1 MSTSTKWTVVLTGP
15 AEKQLKRIPAGD
27 LERIH
32 AALKKMAS
40 APFEGD
46 VKFLAGQKGR
56 LRRRVG
62 DWRIFFHLNSELKHV
77 VITAIVRRSSTT
89 Y

>member
-1 MSTSTKWTVVLTGP
+1 MNTSATWTVVLTGP
-15 AEKQLKRIPAGD
+15 AEKRLKRIPARD

-32 AALKKMAS
+32 AALREMATD
-40 APFEGD
+40 PFKGD
-46 VKFLAGQKGR
+46 IKYLTGHQGT

-62 DWRIFFHLNSELKHV
+62 DWRIFFHLVSEERHV
-77 VITAIVRRSSTT
+77 VITAIERRTSTT